1 MSVRCGVLLP
11 FFLFFF
17 KGRKDT
23 RKKKRER
30 EKGKKK
36 EKKNPDVP
44 FLSRLWLI
52 FQKRW
57 VGRVRGGY
65 EKINW
70 LTLLQKRKLTGG
82 WE

>member
-1 MSVRCGVLLP
+1 MGFYSP
-11 FFLFFF
+11 SFFF
-17 KGRKDT
+17 SLREEKTLG
-23 RKKKRER
+23 KKKER